1 MLRFLLRRLL
11 HGLLVVWL
19 VTSATF
25 ALLHLAPGGP
35 ALLADPK
42 LSPVERRAIEQR
54 LGIDQPLLHQY
65 AAWHRALLRG
75 DLGRSFLYQ
84 TPALGTIAARLPDTL
99 LRTALP
105 VTAAQHP
112 AVPLGDRVGRRPG
125 PILLPLV
132 TGASLLWLSLPG
144 FWFGI
149 VLIILFAAE
158 WHILPA
164 GGASTPGLEGSVV
177 DRVRHLVLPVT
188 VLALPIAAELLR
200 YLRAGV
206 RAASAAPHLR
216 AARAR
221 GLTETA
227 VTARHLVRNALLPL
241 ATVVGLQVP
250 LLVGG
255 AAVTETVFAWPG
267 LGRLSV
273 DAMLRRDFPLIQGA
287 VLGAVGAFALVNL
300 AVDLLYAGLDPR
312 IRYSKA

>member
-1 MLRFLLRRLL
+1 M
-11 HGLLVVWL
+11 
-19 VTSATF
+19 
-25 ALLHLAPGGP
+25 
-35 ALLADPK
+35 
-42 LSPVERRAIEQR
+42 
-54 LGIDQPLLHQY
+54 
-65 AAWHRALLRG
+65 
-75 DLGRSFLYQ
+75 
-84 TPALGTIAARLPDTL
+84 
-99 LRTALP
+99 
-105 VTAAQHP
+105 
-112 AVPLGDRVGRRPG
+112 
-125 PILLPLV
+125 
-132 TGASLLWLSLPG
+132 
-144 FWFGI
+144 
-149 VLIILFAAE
+149 LIILFAAE

-267 LGRLSV
+267 LGRLGV
-273 DAMLRRDFPLIQGA
+273 EAALGRDYPLVMGITLLVA
-287 VLGAVGAFALVNL
+287 VAVVLVNL
-300 AVDLLYAGLDPR
+300 ALDLVYAWADPR
-312 IRYSKA
+312 IRIS